1 MEKFNQLL
9 ALAQTLSSSQGFYGR
24 LLRDLLEMD
33 DETRQQVN
41 DEMTKAGLTDDLSII
56 LWLES

>member
-9 ALAQTLSSSQGFYGR
+9 NLAKTLSSSQGFYGR
-24 LLRDLLEMD
+24 LLRDLLDMD

-41 DEMTKAGLTDDLSII
+41 DEMTKAELTDDLSII

>member
-9 ALAQTLSSSQGFYGR
+9 ALAKTLSSSQGFYGR

-33 DETRQQVN
+33 DETKQQVN

>member
-9 ALAQTLSSSQGFYGR
+9 ALAKTLSSSQGFYGR

-41 DEMTKAGLTDDLSII
+41 DEMTQAGLTDDLSII